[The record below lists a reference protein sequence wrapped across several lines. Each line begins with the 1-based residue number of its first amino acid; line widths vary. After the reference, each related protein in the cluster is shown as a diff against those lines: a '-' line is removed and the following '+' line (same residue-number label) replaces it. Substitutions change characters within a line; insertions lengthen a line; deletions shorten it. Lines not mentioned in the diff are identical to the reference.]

1 MAVFIHI
8 IIVYVYGIFYGALLQ
23 KANKEISAN
32 KYRNF
37 YKHESMSWKKCV
49 FIMCYM
55 YLVEGT
61 ARFSCV
67 KKYLKADLG
76 QSHQLPI
83 IVIRV

>member
-1 MAVFIHI
+1 MVL
-8 IIVYVYGIFYGALLQ
+8 YG
-23 KANKEISAN
+23 K
-32 KYRNF
+32 
-37 YKHESMSWKKCV
+37 SMSGKKCV

-76 QSHQLPI
+76 QSRQLPI
-83 IVIRV
+83 IVIRVWFQVKWIEKYPCLTSYYLLQRV